1 MLNLLYPS
9 RCSSGCFTLLL
20 GDSSKNIC
28 YNMTT
33 HQPDSDEYYIDKT
46 GVFDQPKRTH
56 RKIFESLKELRK
68 GVKKTWEMMKKQRK

>member
-1 MLNLLYPS
+1 
-9 RCSSGCFTLLL
+9 
-20 GDSSKNIC
+20 
-28 YNMTT
+28 MTT